1 MNVFQAYFNQKL
13 KDRESNG
20 LLRKL
25 RNYGGLVDLSSNDFL
40 GIATAQNSGATG
52 SRLISGNFSELEN
65 LEEFFAKKLEAP
77 SALYYNS
84 GYMANIGV
92 LPVITDRSTTII
104 CDELIHASLRDGIRL
119 SKAKHVVFSHNNI
132 SKLEELLL
140 KIEGKKLIVI
150 ESVYS
155 MDGDSPDIEEVFN
168 LAEKFGAGVMV
179 DEAHGTGLT
188 GENNLGQ
195 AQQFINHPNC
205 VAIVYPLGKSAG
217 LSGAFVVGSKML
229 KQYLINFSRS
239 FIYTTGPSKQLV
251 IQLRKQLETMMKKDT
266 SFIFALK
273 SQFLN
278 SLSSHYQYIT
288 GPYGAGVGL
297 ITADKTQ
304 NIESALMDDN
314 LFVKA
319 ILSPTVQRGMERIRI
334 CFHDFNTKNEIDSL
348 LSILNSR
355 V

>member
-1 MNVFQAYFNQKL
+1 
-13 KDRESNG
+13 
-20 LLRKL
+20 
-25 RNYGGLVDLSSNDFL
+25 
-40 GIATAQNSGATG
+40 
-52 SRLISGNFSELEN
+52 
-65 LEEFFAKKLEAP
+65 
-77 SALYYNS
+77 
-84 GYMANIGV
+84 MANIGV
-92 LPVITDRSTTII
+92 LPVIADRSTTII

-119 SKAKHVVFSHNNI
+119 SKAKHVIFSHNKV

-155 MDGDSPDIEEVFN
+155 MDGDSPDMDEVFQ
-168 LAEKFGAGVMV
+168 LAEKYGAGVMV
-179 DEAHGTGLT
+179 DEAHGMGLT

-205 VAIVYPLGKSAG
+205 VAIIYPLGKSAG
-217 LSGAFVVGSKML
+217 LSGAFVVGSKTL

-251 IQLRKQLETMMKKDT
+251 TQLRKQLETMMKKDT
-266 SFIFALK
+266 SSIFELK
-273 SQFLN
+273 SHFIN

-288 GPYGAGVGL
+288 GPHGAVIGL
-297 ITADKTQ
+297 ITADKTLK
-304 NIESALMDDN
+304 IESALMNDN

-319 ILSPTVQRGMERIRI
+319 ILSPTVQKGMERIRI
-334 CFHDFNTKNEIDSL
+334 CFHDFNTKNEIDLL

>member
-13 KDRESNG
+13 KDRESKG

-25 RNYGGLVDLSSNDFL
+25 RNYSDLVDLSSNDFL
-40 GIATAQNSGATG
+40 GIATAENSGATG
-52 SRLISGNFSELEN
+52 SRLISGNFSALEN
-65 LEEFFAKKLEAP
+65 LEEFFAKKLRAP

-92 LPVITDRSTTII
+92 LPVIADRSTTII

-119 SKAKHVVFSHNNI
+119 SKAKHVIFSHNKV

-155 MDGDSPDIEEVFN
+155 MDGDSPDMDEIFQ
-168 LAEKFGAGVMV
+168 LAEKYGAGVMV
-179 DEAHGTGLT
+179 DEAHGMGLT

-195 AQQFINHPNC
+195 AQQFINHPNR
-205 VAIVYPLGKSAG
+205 VAIIYPLGKSAG
-217 LSGAFVVGSKML
+217 LSGAFVVGSKTL

-251 IQLRKQLETMMKKDT
+251 TQLSKQLETMMKKDT
-266 SFIFALK
+266 SSIFELK
-273 SQFLN
+273 SHFIN

-288 GPYGAGVGL
+288 GPHGAVIGL
-297 ITADKTQ
+297 ITADKTLK
-304 NIESALMDDN
+304 IESALVNDN

-319 ILSPTVQRGMERIRI
+319 ILSPTVQKGMERIRI
-334 CFHDFNTKNEIDSL
+334 CFHDFNTKNEIDLL

>member
-25 RNYGGLVDLSSNDFL
+25 RNYSDLVDLSSNDFL
-40 GIATAQNSGATG
+40 GIATAENSGATG
-52 SRLISGNFSELEN
+52 SRLISGNFSALEN
-65 LEEFFAKKLEAP
+65 LEEFFAKKLRAP

-92 LPVITDRSTTII
+92 LPVIADRSTTII

-119 SKAKHVVFSHNNI
+119 SKAKHVIFSHNKV

-155 MDGDSPDIEEVFN
+155 MDGDSPDMDEVFQ
-168 LAEKFGAGVMV
+168 LAEKYGAGVMV
-179 DEAHGTGLT
+179 DEAHGMGLT

-205 VAIVYPLGKSAG
+205 VAIIYPLGKSAG
-217 LSGAFVVGSKML
+217 LSGAFVVGSKTL

-251 IQLRKQLETMMKKDT
+251 TQLSKQLETMMKKDT
-266 SFIFALK
+266 SSIFELK
-273 SQFLN
+273 SHFIN

-288 GPYGAGVGL
+288 GPHGAVIGL
-297 ITADKTQ
+297 ITADKT
-304 NIESALMDDN
+304 L
-314 LFVKA
+314 K
-319 ILSPTVQRGMERIRI
+319 
-334 CFHDFNTKNEIDSL
+334 
-348 LSILNSR
+348 
-355 V
+355 

>member
-25 RNYGGLVDLSSNDFL
+25 RNYSGLVDLSSNDFL

-140 KIEGKKLIVI
+140 KIEGKKLIII

-155 MDGDSPDIEEVFN
+155 MDGDSPDIDEVFN

-239 FIYTTGPSKQLV
+239 FI
-251 IQLRKQLETMMKKDT
+251 
-266 SFIFALK
+266 FALK

-288 GPYGAGVGL
+288 GPYGAVVGL